1 MKHPGRKHLTLAAA
15 GALLLAAA
23 GCAEERAPIDQVQPN
38 VLEKSFFVGKD
49 LQSPTDDP
57 EFYEQATLVDVGFGA
72 NDNLFTAFSA
82 GTLARIK
89 WTIQE
94 GVLIA
99 RLSYERVDGTDGKG
113 AGAAT
118 ENGQVVGAWKIEKH
132 FDIQRQYNPST
143 GEELNVVVEN
153 SSDRPWYERKYMR
166 VDWSENLNVSGY
178 DFDVLSLMGLYG
190 VKYEP
195 LAYTITDPTH
205 RDAPRFDLEKGYF
218 DVTNKALASP
228 EDVQFRWGSI
238 PACFLPVDYGGGPAK
253 DCNPSEITVRHSF
266 KRVADTDYEPVNWD
280 GLKFTA
286 AGAFTVER
294 HGYTR
299 GYGMTDDRWY
309 RFATR
314 YNIWDRSHYYADPEN
329 MTGEVACFTPAT
341 TPTGKDPHRD
351 ENGNGTEDEC
361 EQVGNGSRCD
371 EFKQRC
377 TLPFRDR
384 QEKTIAWY
392 FTEDSDPNYWDG
404 TAWATHDW
412 DVAMRSAVMTARY
425 VECTRTG
432 GENCAQAYPVLTGQ
446 QVEQDDAVWLAR
458 EVDACRN
465 GDSWANE
472 DCSALADRLG
482 AERGF
487 SPAVIAHAKMDEM
500 VVLCHSPVEANDPAA
515 CGSPRLPQGLT
526 AAACQEAR
534 ASHDAKRTATCD
546 AALSARIGDLRFHQV
561 SAVRAPELGSPWGIM
576 ADSDDPLTGE
586 KVAASINVWTS
597 VNDSFAQSVV
607 DTARY
612 IKGEITTSDITDGKY
627 IRDWAQAAAAASK
640 SGAAPKFTA
649 AERTGRLA
657 DFAHVSPER
666 LAQLKKSATFNDRS
680 LRHEVR
686 KLGHELQGVKAEANA
701 ETTSMPLYE
710 ARRNLVVGTP
720 VEAALMTTQMQQLA
734 GRGVGVE
741 EATEIASPMR
751 GGNPALVRELRQRK
765 ELALAARG
773 ACMLENEAIAPFGI
787 PAVAD
792 LLEAKFGAF
801 NPSDSKE
808 AQLARAERMR
818 KYVGQRGHYAVI
830 AHEMGHSIGLR
841 HNFVSSSDALGFR
854 PQYWQLRTNDGK
866 STTPCT
872 DLDPTGACVGP
883 RYFDP
888 VTDNERANLIT
899 MFMHSTVMDYAGE
912 ATQDFMGLGVYDF
925 HAARMFYGD
934 AVAVYAADSFKV
946 RTPRGTAMLEKA
958 DSFGGTVGFSP
969 SIGSADDPLVGEAI
983 HYSQMQ
989 NAYGLISDCAE
1000 VDPQLFK
1007 PSTWNDEK
1015 NGTWNPTFDG
1025 LIVSVDG
1032 RYTRCKQQPVDY
1044 VAWNQ
1049 LRRPRT
1055 EAEFGEDEADVAFSF
1070 AGPAVDPKGRTRVP
1084 YGFASD
1090 NWADLGNL
1098 SVYRHDNGADPYE
1111 LFDFLITQQEVN
1123 HVFDNYRRNRTN
1135 FSVRGAAMR
1144 ILTRYNE
1151 KLRDAAKGLAL
1162 TANVMRDRALAFGID
1177 PEDFWAFASEFNWPD
1192 NVLASGIAFD
1202 HFTRMLA
1209 RPEPGPHFQAST
1221 SLFGGVVDPVLRSE
1235 QDFPGKVGTTRVII
1249 PNGAT
1254 GMWGNVAYGGKPVE
1268 NAYAP
1273 DAEVG
1278 DYRTE
1283 YVINAGSYYDKA
1295 YTAYLMTES
1304 YDNFVSD
1311 SRLDFVDA
1319 RYRSVSLAD
1328 MFPDGYRRWLGNN
1341 LTGDE
1346 SIKGVRVAAAANGK
1360 PLVDDDDFPALGIGW
1375 TSWRAPEGPKA
1386 CFSQQDTLLCGDDV
1400 QNTVAVDGQIGW
1412 EQQKFLIAWTLWFLP
1427 ENAKQAW
1434 LNQLGIWELG
1444 ADTDPGFENRIEF
1457 HDPQG
1462 KVYVAKTFG
1471 REEVF
1476 GKQVQKGV
1484 AARVL
1489 EYANELLDKGYVT
1502 QAIDHD
1508 GDGVT
1513 DWFEP
1518 VLGPNGQPL
1527 VKFDP
1532 AISSMDEEGNATPGK
1547 PGCNETEN
1555 FACTC
1560 SSNRSCVELTK
1571 YTEVPYFL
1579 REALHAYGLG
1589 SPWMK

>member
-1 MKHPGRKHLTLAAA
+1 MKHPGRKTLTLAATA
-15 GALLLAAA
+15 GLLLAAA

-38 VLEKSFFVGKD
+38 VLEKSFFVGED
-49 LQSPTDDP
+49 LVSPADDP
-57 EFYEQATLVDVGFGA
+57 EFYSQATLTDVGFGA
-72 NDNLFTAFSA
+72 NEMLFSSFSA
-82 GTLARIK
+82 GKLGRIK

-94 GVLIA
+94 GVLLA
-99 RLSYERVDGTDGKG
+99 RLSYERVEDTDGKG

-118 ENGQVVGAWKIEKH
+118 TDGAVIGAWKIEKH

-153 SSDRPWYERKYMR
+153 TTDRPWNERRYMR
-166 VDWSENLNVSGY
+166 VDWSENLNVSSY
-178 DFDVLSLMGLYG
+178 DFDVLSLVGIYG

-205 RDAPRFDLEKGYF
+205 RDAPRFDVKNGYF
-218 DVTNKALASP
+218 DVTNKALVSP
-228 EDVQFRWGSI
+228 EDVQFSWGSI
-238 PACFLPVDYGGGPAK
+238 PACWLPVEYGGGPAK

-266 KRVADTDYEPVNWD
+266 RRVTDTDYEPVNWD
-280 GLKFTA
+280 GLKFNA

-294 HGYTR
+294 RGYTR

-314 YNIWDRSHYYADPEN
+314 YNIWDRSHYYADAAK
-329 MTGEVACFTPAT
+329 MTGEVACFTPDT
-341 TPTGKDPHRD
+341 TPAGKDPHRD
-351 ENGNGTEDEC
+351 EDGNGTEDEC
-361 EQVGNGSRCD
+361 ELVGRGSRCD

-384 QEKTIAWY
+384 TEKPIAWY
-392 FTEDSDPNYWDG
+392 FTEDSDQNYWDG
-404 TAWATHDW
+404 TFWATHEW

-425 VECTRTG
+425 TECMRTG
-432 GENCAQAYPVLTGQ
+432 DAGCAEQYPVLTGQ
-446 QVEQDDAVWLAR
+446 QAEQDDAIWLAR
-458 EVDACRN
+458 EVDACRA
-465 GDSWANE
+465 GAAYAGE
-472 DCSALADRLG
+472 DCDALAVRLG
-482 AERGF
+482 NDRGF

-500 VVLCHSPVEANDPAA
+500 VVLCHSPVEKNDPAA
-515 CGSPRLPQGLT
+515 CGSPRLPANVT
-526 AAACQEAR
+526 AAQCQDAR
-534 ASHDAKRTATCD
+534 AGGDARLAGVCD
-546 AALSARIGDLRFHQV
+546 KALSARMGDLRYHQV
-561 SAVRAPELGSPWGIM
+561 SAVRSPELGSPWGVM

-597 VNDSFAQSVV
+597 VNDAFAQQVV

-612 IKGEITTSDITDGKY
+612 IKGELTTADVTDGTY
-627 IRDWAQAAAAASK
+627 IRDWAKAAEAASK
-640 SGAAPKFTA
+640 GGALPKLTA
-649 AERTGRLA
+649 AERRA
-657 DFAHVSPER
+657 RIAEFAQVSPER
-666 LAQLKKSATFNDRS
+666 LAQLEKSARFNDPAMRAKVTE
-680 LRHEVR
+680 LRNDLR
-686 KLGHELQGVKAEANA
+686 GVKADARA
-701 ETTSMPLYE
+701 ETTSLPIYE
-710 ARRNLVVGTP
+710 ARRKLVAGSP

-734 GRGVGVE
+734 GRGVGIE

-751 GGNPALVRELRQRK
+751 GGNPALARELRQRK
-765 ELALAARG
+765 ELALAQRG
-773 ACMLENEAIAPFGI
+773 ACVLEQEALAPFGI

-801 NPSDSKE
+801 DAQASRGD
-808 AQLARAERMR
+808 QLARAERMR

-841 HNFVSSSDALGFR
+841 HNFVSSSDAFGYR
-854 PQYWQLRTNDGK
+854 PQYWQLRTENGTATK
-866 STTPCT
+866 PCT

-899 MFMHSTVMDYAGE
+899 MFMQSTVMDYAGE
-912 ATQDFMGLGVYDF
+912 TTQDFMGLGAYDF
-925 HAARMFYGD
+925 HAARLFYGD
-934 AVAVYAADSFKV
+934 AIAVHADDSYKV
-946 RTPRGTAMLEKA
+946 RTARGTAMLEKT
-958 DSFGGTVGFSP
+958 DSFGGTVGFQAT
-969 SIGSADDPLVGEAI
+969 IGQAADPLTGETI

-989 NAYGLISDCAE
+989 NAYGLISSCTE
-1000 VDPQLFK
+1000 VDPQEFR
-1007 PSTWNDEK
+1007 PATWNEEK
-1015 NGTWNPTFDG
+1015 YGAWNPVFDG

-1032 RYTRCKQQPVDY
+1032 KYTRCKQQPVDF
-1044 VAWNQ
+1044 VSWSQ
-1049 LRRPRT
+1049 LRAPRT
-1055 EAEFGEDEADVAFSF
+1055 VAQVGKREADVNFSW
-1070 AGPAVDPKGRTRVP
+1070 AGPAVDPQGRTRVP
-1084 YGFASD
+1084 YGFATD
-1090 NWADLGNL
+1090 HWADLGNL

-1123 HVFDNYRRNRTN
+1123 HLFDNYRRNRSN
-1135 FSVRGAAMR
+1135 FSVRGAAWR
-1144 ILTRYNE
+1144 LLERYNE
-1151 KLRDAAKGLAL
+1151 KLRDSAKGLAL
-1162 TANVMRDRALAFGID
+1162 TRNVMVDRALAFGVD
-1177 PEDFWAFASEFNWPD
+1177 PDDFWPFVADFNWSD

-1209 RPEPGPHFQAST
+1209 RPEPGPHFLPST
-1221 SLFGGVVDPVLRSE
+1221 GSLTVNANAVLRSE
-1235 QDFPGKVGTTRVII
+1235 ADWSGPTAVTRVTI

-1254 GMWGNVAYGGKPVE
+1254 GMWGNVSYGGKPVE

-1273 DAEVG
+1273 DEVVG
-1278 DYRTE
+1278 DYKTE

-1311 SRLDFVDA
+1311 SRSDFVDA

-1328 MFPDGYRRWLGNN
+1328 MFPEGYRRWLGNN
-1341 LTGDE
+1341 LTGDDFV
-1346 SIKGVRVAAAANGK
+1346 KGVRVAAENNRPVRDAEG
-1360 PLVDDDDFPALGIGW
+1360 FPARGIGW
-1375 TSWRAPEGPKA
+1375 TNWRAPEGPKA
-1386 CFSQQDTLLCGDDV
+1386 CFAESDTLLCDDDV
-1400 QNTVAVDGQIGW
+1400 AQTVAVDPQVGW

-1427 ENAKQAW
+1427 ENAKQSW

-1444 ADTDPGFENRIEF
+1444 ADADPGFANRIEF
-1457 HDPQG
+1457 HDPAG

-1471 REEVF
+1471 REEIF

-1489 EYANELLDKGYVT
+1489 EYANELLSRAYVT
-1502 QAIDHD
+1502 APVDVD

-1518 VLGPNGQPL
+1518 VLGASGQPL
-1527 VKFDP
+1527 VQFDP
-1532 AISSMDEEGNATPGK
+1532 GIQFIDEEGNGIPGK

-1560 SSNRSCVELTK
+1560 NSNRACVELSR
-1571 YTEVPYFL
+1571 YTEVPFFL

-1589 SPWMK
+1589 NPWMK